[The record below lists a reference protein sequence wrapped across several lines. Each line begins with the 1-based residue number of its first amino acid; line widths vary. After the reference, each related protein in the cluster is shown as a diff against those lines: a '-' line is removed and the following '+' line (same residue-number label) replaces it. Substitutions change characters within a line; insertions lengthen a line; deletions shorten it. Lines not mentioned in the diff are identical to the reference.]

1 MGVTNQIKKIALPPF
16 LFVLF
21 IHSVCLCMCRCR
33 GHCPWRSEDN
43 LQELVLAF
51 HRGSRGSNSGCQAW
65 QRVPPSPGLVHET
78 GSSYIDLFE
87 YVILQPQPLEGLKR
101 THPAWPLL
109 EFTDPKQAFLC
120 GLFIL
125 LPLLWGAHTMAWTQR
140 QVRSRRAPE
149 EP

>member
-1 MGVTNQIKKIALPPF
+1 MEVGGQLAGVGSDLPPW
-16 LFVLF
+16 VLG
-21 IHSVCLCMCRCR
+21 L
-33 GHCPWRSEDN
+33 
-43 LQELVLAF
+43 ELRLSSLAA
-51 HRGSRGSNSGCQAW
+51 GA
-65 QRVPPSPGLVHET
+65 PPGLVHET

-101 THPAWPLL
+101 THPAWPLP

-140 QVRSRRAPE
+140 RVRSRRAPE